1 MTLLLLF
8 LQIPNFQI
16 RSLSGD
22 GNDGG
27 ICGICVP
34 KTLGIGGGGGG
45 GGGGGREGGRSR
57 NYVKSWTEDFFSL
70 CNATIHTP
78 LRIGTSHP
86 GCFSK
91 PQGPW
96 CVCLVSSSPQHPRPA
111 LLFMVTNSIGR
122 VIYTLFLY
130 KYKIPKDSS
139 TQ

>member
-70 CNATIHTP
+70 CNATIHHFELA
-78 LRIGTSHP
+78 LRILAVFQSH
-86 GCFSK
+86 
-91 PQGPW
+91 
-96 CVCLVSSSPQHPRPA
+96 R
-111 LLFMVTNSIGR
+111 GR
-122 VIYTLFLY
+122 GA
-130 KYKIPKDSS
+130 SA
-139 TQ
+139 